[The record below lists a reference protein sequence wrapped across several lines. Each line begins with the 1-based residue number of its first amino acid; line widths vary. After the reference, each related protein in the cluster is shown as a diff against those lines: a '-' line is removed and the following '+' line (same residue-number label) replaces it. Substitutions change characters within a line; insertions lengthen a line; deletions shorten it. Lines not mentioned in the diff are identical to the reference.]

1 SDYFPLNS
9 LPRARYVQDIEGHPY
24 ISLQV
29 PQTVINNHDQYKIQV
44 SWLTVP
50 INGKRYYMPY
60 RMLTKDKFNRNAKE
74 ENPVII
80 SIKLDD
86 TLLFNENILKIYL
99 ILIKSKINDM
109 ILPLKIFPS
118 MESDFNYDTLSPKH
132 LIKHLQLHQSELA
145 FTLLFKKDQDTLL
158 ADWNSTVYSNIISGR
173 SNILFISYR
182 TAD

>member
-1 SDYFPLNS
+1 MIVILRERNVTDDNNKLKLIHLLKVKYHPRYRSDYFPLNS

-50 INGKRYYMPY
+50 INGKQYYMPY
-60 RMLTKDKFNRNAKE
+60 RMLTKDKFNQNAKE

-86 TLLFNENILKIYL
+86 TLLFNENILK
-99 ILIKSKINDM
+99 
-109 ILPLKIFPS
+109 
-118 MESDFNYDTLSPKH
+118 
-132 LIKHLQLHQSELA
+132 
-145 FTLLFKKDQDTLL
+145 
-158 ADWNSTVYSNIISGR
+158 
-173 SNILFISYR
+173 
-182 TAD
+182 